1 MLAREANPRRGT
13 EGRLEAPITQATAH
27 NNTIVVVFP
36 ERVEIRRGWQSQ
48 NVESFNLREVAI
60 VATKGLVNATLR
72 LETNKGRV
80 LELTRMA
87 LPDARRVKNAIE
99 SQKRLAGL
107 YE

>member
-1 MLAREANPRRGT
+1 MQ
-13 EGRLEAPITQATAH
+13 PITQATAH
-27 NNTIVVVFP
+27 NNTIVAVFP
-36 ERVEIRRGWQSQ
+36 DRVEIRSGWRSQ

-72 LETNKGRV
+72 LETNRGRV
-80 LELTRMA
+80 LQLTRMA
-87 LPDARRVKNAIE
+87 LPDARRVRNAIE

>member
-1 MLAREANPRRGT
+1 M
-13 EGRLEAPITQATAH
+13 EGSLEAPITQATAR
-27 NNTIVVVFP
+27 NNTIVAVFP
-36 ERVEIRRGWQSQ
+36 NRVEVRTGWQSQ
-48 NVESFNLREVAI
+48 NIESFNLREISI

-99 SQKRLAGL
+99 SRKRLAGL

>member
-1 MLAREANPRRGT
+1 M
-13 EGRLEAPITQATAH
+13 EAPITQATAH

-36 ERVEIRRGWQSQ
+36 DRVEIRRGWQSQ
-48 NVESFNLREVAI
+48 NVESLDLREVAI
-60 VATKGLVNATLR
+60 VATKGYVNATLK
-72 LETNKGRV
+72 LETNGGRV

-99 SQKRLAGL
+99 SRKHLAGL

>member
-1 MLAREANPRRGT
+1 M
-13 EGRLEAPITQATAH
+13 EAPITQATAH

-36 ERVEIRRGWQSQ
+36 DRVEIRRGWQSQ

-60 VATKGLVNATLR
+60 VATKGYVNATLR

-99 SQKRLAGL
+99 SRKRQAGL

>member
-1 MLAREANPRRGT
+1 M
-13 EGRLEAPITQATAH
+13 EAPITQATAH
-27 NNTIVVVFP
+27 NNPIVVVFP
-36 ERVEIRRGWQSQ
+36 DRVEIKSGWQSQ
-48 NVESFNLREVAI
+48 NVESFSLKEVAV
-60 VATKGLVNATLR
+60 VATRGLVNATLK

-87 LPDARRVKNAIE
+87 LPDARRVRNTIE